1 MQYYNG
7 QKINYHSITIEP
19 DGSSFDVYGHSFY
32 PASSVLA
39 GQQMKSSLANYET
52 IEEAKKDFPKAEV
65 LDFRTQVHNYYD
77 HLPDDSDY

>member
-1 MQYYNG
+1 
-7 QKINYHSITIEP
+7 
-19 DGSSFDVYGHSFY
+19 
-32 PASSVLA
+32 
-39 GQQMKSSLANYET
+39 MKSSLANYET